1 MDLLWTNSGDSHFIE
16 PRDLFKQNLPA
27 SLADRLPRSEKV
39 SDTEEIVHIDG
50 KTLRRQIPRPPKP
63 STAKA
68 MIEFAEA
75 MKQGGQGQMKGSV
88 RLEHLDDQGVW
99 GEVVY
104 PSLGL
109 WYGQIDDPHLVA
121 EAAKVL
127 NDHVHDELI
136 RTSPRFVPTATLPLQ
151 SLELSIAEV
160 QRCAELGFLAVFL
173 PTEPATT
180 QPYWNDDHW
189 EPLWAAVAE
198 AGLVIGVHIGTD
210 AEGTR
215 PYRNPGGALL
225 NYLDTTFGGQKAAA
239 QFVAGGAL
247 ERHPDLRVLI
257 SEGGATWAPFVGD
270 RLNEAYRQH
279 HMFDEG
285 RLTKLPKEYLME
297 QVYASFQHD
306 ETVVPAFTGMGFR
319 NILFGTDYP
328 HIEGTYP
335 HTQKVL
341 HELFDGVDDDVSHRI
356 RIGSFLELF
365 PCVGAACPRCA
376 DPRRPVRIIRNG
388 ALPRRYGAA
397 EPRSRGS
404 RGGT

>member
-1 MDLLWTNSGDSHFIE
+1 MEVNEEKLMTEPLLWTCSGDSHFVE
-16 PRDLFKQNLPA
+16 PRDLFTSNLPPE
-27 SLADRLPRSEKV
+27 LAQRLPRSERV
-39 SDTEEIVHIDG
+39 SDEEEIVHIDG
-50 KTLRRQIPRPPKP
+50 ESFRRKLPKPPSP

-75 MKQGGQGQMKGSV
+75 MGQGGEGLSKASV

-109 WYGQIDDPHLVA
+109 WYGQIQDAALVH

-151 SLELSIAEV
+151 SVERSIEEA
-160 QRCAELGFLAVFL
+160 QRCAGLGFLAVFL
-173 PTEPATT
+173 
-180 QPYWNDDHW
+180 Q
-189 EPLWAAVAE
+189 
-198 AGLVIGVHIGTD
+198 AGMVVGVHIGTD
-210 AEGTR
+210 AHGTR
-215 PYRNPGGALL
+215 KYRNPGGALL

-257 SEGGATWAPFVGD
+257 SEGGATWVPFVGD
-270 RLNEAYRQH
+270 RLNEAHRQH
-279 HMFDEG
+279 AMFDDG
-285 RLTKLPKEYLME
+285 RLTRAPKDYLMR

-306 ETVVPAFTGMGFR
+306 ETAVPTMTSMGY
-319 NILFGTDYP
+319 NNVMFGTDYP

-341 HELFDGVDDDVSHRI
+341 HELLVGTDAATSERI
-356 RIGSFLELF
+356 RLGAFLDLF
-365 PCVGAACPRCA
+365 PSVG
-376 DPRRPVRIIRNG
+376 RPP
-388 ALPRRYGAA
+388 A
-397 EPRSRGS
+397 S
-404 RGGT
+404 

>member
-1 MDLLWTNSGDSHFIE
+1 VELLWTNSGDSHFIE
-16 PRDLFKQNLPA
+16 PPDLFKTNLPR
-27 SLADRLPRSEKV
+27 SLSERLPRSEKI

-50 KTLRRQIPRPPKP
+50 RSFRRQLPRPPKP
-63 STAKA
+63 STAQA
-68 MIEFAEA
+68 MTEFFLA
-75 MKQGGQGQMKGSV
+75 MKQGGEGESKGSV

-127 NDHVHDELI
+127 NDYVYDELM

-151 SLELSIAEV
+151 SVELSIAEAR
-160 QRCAELGFLAVFL
+160 RCAELGFLAVFI
-173 PTEPATT
+173 PTEAGKT

-189 EPLWAAVAE
+189 EPLWAACEE

-239 QFVAGGAL
+239 QLVAGGAL
-247 ERHPDLRVLI
+247 DRHPKLRVLI

-279 HMFDEG
+279 YMFDEG
-285 RLTKLPKEYLME
+285 RLSKPPKDYIMG

-306 ETVVPAFTGMGFR
+306 ETALPALTAMGFR

-328 HIEGTYP
+328 HVEGTYP

-341 HELFDGVDDDVSHRI
+341 HELFDSVADEVSHRI
-356 RIGSFLELF
+356 RLGSFHELF
-365 PCVGAACPRCA
+365 PSVGMPPAVERK
-376 DPRRPVRIIRNG
+376 
-388 ALPRRYGAA
+388 
-397 EPRSRGS
+397 
-404 RGGT
+404 T

>member
-1 MDLLWTNSGDSHFIE
+1 VDLLWTNSGDSHFIE
-16 PRDLFKQNLPA
+16 PPDLFRQNLPA

-50 KTLRRQIPRPPKP
+50 KSLRRQLPRPPKP
-63 STAKA
+63 STARA
-68 MIEFAEA
+68 MMEFAEA
-75 MKQGGQGQMKGSV
+75 MEQGGQGQMKGSV

-121 EAAKVL
+121 EAARVL

-151 SLELSIAEV
+151 SLELSIAEAE
-160 QRCAELGFLAVFL
+160 RCAELGFLAVFL
-173 PTEPATT
+173 PTEPART

-189 EPLWAAVAE
+189 EPLWAACAE
-198 AGLVIGVHIGTD
+198 ADLVIGVHIGTD

-285 RLTKLPKEYLME
+285 RLAKHPKEYLME

-306 ETVVPAFTGMGFR
+306 ETAVPAFTGMGFR

-341 HELFDGVDDDVSHRI
+341 HELFDGVDDDVSLRI

-365 PCVGAACPRCA
+365 PSVGLP
-376 DPRRPVRIIRNG
+376 P
-388 ALPRRYGAA
+388 ALR
-397 EPRSRGS
+397 
-404 RGGT
+404 

>member
-1 MDLLWTNSGDSHFIE
+1 MMDNLLWTNSGDSHFIE
-16 PRDLFKQNLPA
+16 PRDLFKQNLPPA
-27 SLADRLPRSEKV
+27 LADRLPRSEKI
-39 SDTEEIVHIDG
+39 SDSEEIVHIDG
-50 KTLRRQIPRPPKP
+50 RSFRRQLPRPPKP
-63 STAKA
+63 STARA
-68 MIEFAEA
+68 MMEFQEA
-75 MKQGGQGQMKGSV
+75 MQQGGEGASKGSA

-109 WYGQIDDPHLVA
+109 WYGQIEDPHLVS

-151 SLELSIAEV
+151 SVELSIKEA
-160 QRCAELGFLAVFL
+160 QRCAGLGFRAVFL
-173 PTEPATT
+173 PTEPAKTD
-180 QPYWNDDHW
+180 PYWNDDHW
-189 EPLWAAVAE
+189 EPLWSAVEE

-239 QFVAGGAL
+239 QFVSGGAL
-247 ERHPDLRVLI
+247 ERHPNLRLLI

-279 HMFDEG
+279 PMFDDG
-285 RLTKLPKEYLME
+285 RLPKPPKEYIME

-306 ETVVPAFTGMGFR
+306 ETAVPAYTAMGYT

-328 HIEGTYP
+328 HIEGTFP

-341 HELFDGVDDDVSHRI
+341 HEVLDGVDDHVSYRI
-356 RIGSFLELF
+356 RLGAFLELF
-365 PCVGAACPRCA
+365 PSVGEPT
-376 DPRRPVRIIRNG
+376 
-388 ALPRRYGAA
+388 ALA
-397 EPRSRGS
+397 S
-404 RGGT
+404 T

>member
-1 MDLLWTNSGDSHFIE
+1 MDTLWTNSGDSHFIE
-16 PRDLFKQNLPA
+16 PRNLFKENLPA
-27 SLADRLPRSEKV
+27 ALADRLPRSEKI

-50 KTLRRQIPRPPKP
+50 RSFRRQLPRPPKP
-63 STAKA
+63 STARA
-68 MIEFAEA
+68 MVEFAEA
-75 MKQGGQGQMKGSV
+75 MQQGGEGASRGAV

-99 GEVVY
+99 GEVIY

-109 WYGQIDDPHLVA
+109 WYGQIHDPHLVA

-151 SLELSIAEV
+151 SIELSIEEAH
-160 QRCAELGFLAVFL
+160 RCAELGFLAVFL
-173 PTEPATT
+173 PTEPAKTD
-180 QPYWNDDHW
+180 PYWNDDHW
-189 EPLWAAVAE
+189 EPLWSACAE

-210 AEGTR
+210 ADGNR
-215 PYRNPGGALL
+215 PYKNPGGALL

-247 ERHPDLRVLI
+247 ERHPELRVLI

-279 HMFDEG
+279 PMFDDG
-285 RLTKLPKEYLME
+285 RLAKPPKEYIME

-306 ETVVPAFTGMGFR
+306 ETAVPAFTGMGFH

-341 HELFDGVDDDVSHRI
+341 HEMLDGVDDDVSYRI
-356 RIGSFLELF
+356 RIGAFLDLF
-365 PCVGAACPRCA
+365 PSVGVPPALA
-376 DPRRPVRIIRNG
+376 G
-388 ALPRRYGAA
+388 A
-397 EPRSRGS
+397 S
-404 RGGT
+404 

>member
-1 MDLLWTNSGDSHFIE
+1 MDMETLDTDLLWTCSGDSHFIE
-16 PRDLFKQNLPA
+16 PPDLFKENLPP
-27 SLADRLPRSEKV
+27 SLADRLPRSEKI

-50 KTLRRQIPRPPKP
+50 ESFRRSLPKPPNP

-68 MIEFAEA
+68 MTEFFLA
-75 MKQGGQGQMKGSV
+75 MQQGGEGEGKGSV
-88 RLEHLDDQGVW
+88 RLQHLDDQGVW

-109 WYGQIDDPHLVA
+109 WYGQIRDAHLVH

-127 NDHVHDELI
+127 NDFVHDELM

-151 SLELSIAEV
+151 SVELSVQET

-173 PTEPATT
+173 PTEPGKD
-180 QPYWNDDHW
+180 QPYWNDDQW
-189 EPLWAAVAE
+189 EPLWAACEE
-198 AGLVIGVHIGTD
+198 AGLVVGVHIGTD
-210 AEGTR
+210 ADGNR

-239 QFVAGGAL
+239 QLVAGGAL
-247 ERHPDLRVLI
+247 QRHPGLRVLI

-279 HMFDEG
+279 PMFDDG
-285 RLTKLPKEYLME
+285 RLPKPPKDYIMS

-306 ETVVPAFTGMGFR
+306 ETAIPAMTAMGYR
-319 NILFGTDYP
+319 NVLFGTDYP

-341 HELFDGVDDDVSHRI
+341 AELLTGVDAETSARVRYGSFHELFPSVGLPPVDS
-356 RIGSFLELF
+356 
-365 PCVGAACPRCA
+365 
-376 DPRRPVRIIRNG
+376 
-388 ALPRRYGAA
+388 
-397 EPRSRGS
+397 
-404 RGGT
+404 

>member
-1 MDLLWTNSGDSHFIE
+1 VDLLWTCSGDSHFVE
-16 PRDLFKQNLPA
+16 PRDLFRKNLPA

-39 SDTEEIVHIDG
+39 SETEEIVHIDG
-50 KTLRRQIPRPPKP
+50 NSFRRRIPRPSEP
-63 STAKA
+63 STARA
-68 MIEFAEA
+68 IMEFAEA
-75 MKQGGQGQMKGSV
+75 MKQGGEGQSKGAV
-88 RLEHLDDQGVW
+88 RVEHLDDQGVW

-109 WYGQIDDPHLVA
+109 WYGQIHDPHLVA

-151 SLELSIAEV
+151 SIELSIKEA
-160 QRCAELGFLAVFL
+160 QRCAELGFLAVFI
-173 PTEPATT
+173 PTEPEKT

-189 EPLWAAVAE
+189 EPLWTTCEE

-210 AEGTR
+210 ADGNR
-215 PYRNPGGALL
+215 PYKNPGGALL

-239 QFVAGGAL
+239 QFVAGGVL
-247 ERHPDLRVLI
+247 ERHPNLRVLI

-285 RLTKLPKEYLME
+285 RLTKPPKDYLME

-306 ETVVPAFTGMGFR
+306 ETAVPAFTAMGFR

-341 HELFDGVDDDVSHRI
+341 RELLDGVDDDVSYRI
-356 RIGSFLELF
+356 RIGAFLELF
-365 PCVGAACPRCA
+365 PSVGLPPALA
-376 DPRRPVRIIRNG
+376 DATTRP
-388 ALPRRYGAA
+388 
-397 EPRSRGS
+397 
-404 RGGT
+404 

>member
-1 MDLLWTNSGDSHFIE
+1 MEVNEEKTMTEPLLWTCSGDSHFIE
-16 PRDLFKQNLPA
+16 PRDLFTSNLPPE
-27 SLADRLPRSEKV
+27 LAQRLPRSERI
-39 SDTEEIVHIDG
+39 SDEEEIVHIDG
-50 KTLRRQIPRPPKP
+50 ESFRRKLPKPPSP

-68 MIEFAEA
+68 MIEFAQA
-75 MKQGGQGQMKGSV
+75 MGQGGEGQSKGSV

-109 WYGQIDDPHLVA
+109 WYGQLQDAALVH

-151 SLELSIAEV
+151 SVERSIEEA
-160 QRCAELGFLAVFL
+160 QRCAGLGFLAVFL
-173 PTEPATT
+173 PTEPSTT
-180 QPYWNDDHW
+180 LPFWNDDHW
-189 EPLWAAVAE
+189 EPLWAALEE
-198 AGLVIGVHIGTD
+198 AGLVVGVHIGTD
-210 AEGTR
+210 ADGNR
-215 PYRNPGGALL
+215 KYKNPGGALL

-257 SEGGATWAPFVGD
+257 SEGGATWVPFVGD
-270 RLNEAYRQH
+270 RLNEAHRQH
-279 HMFDEG
+279 HMFDDG
-285 RLTKLPKEYLME
+285 RLTRAPKDYLMR

-306 ETVVPAFTGMGFR
+306 ETAVPTMTSMGY
-319 NILFGTDYP
+319 NNVMFGTDYP

-341 HELFDGVDDDVSHRI
+341 HELLVGTDAATSERI
-356 RIGSFLELF
+356 RLGAFLELF
-365 PCVGAACPRCA
+365 PSVG
-376 DPRRPVRIIRNG
+376 RPPGV
-388 ALPRRYGAA
+388 
-397 EPRSRGS
+397 
-404 RGGT
+404 

>member
-1 MDLLWTNSGDSHFIE
+1 MMDADVLWTCSGDSHFIE
-16 PRDLFKQNLPA
+16 PPELFTENLPKA
-27 SLADRLPRSEKV
+27 LADRLPRSEKI
-39 SDTEEIVHIDG
+39 SDDEEIVHIDG
-50 KTLRRQIPRPPKP
+50 TSFRRKLPRPPKP

-68 MIEFAEA
+68 MTDFFLA
-75 MKQGGQGQMKGSV
+75 MQQGGDGQGKGSV
-88 RLEHLDDQGVW
+88 RVQHLDDQGVW

-109 WYGQIDDPHLVA
+109 WYGQIQDAHLVH

-127 NDHVHDELI
+127 NDFVHDELI

-151 SLELSIAEV
+151 SVERSIEEA
-160 QRCAELGFLAVFL
+160 QRCAGLGFLAVFL
-173 PTEPATT
+173 PTEPSRD
-180 QPYWNDDHW
+180 QPYRNDDHW
-189 EPLWAAVAE
+189 EPLWAACAE

-210 AEGTR
+210 AEGNR

-247 ERHPDLRVLI
+247 ERHPTLRVLI

-279 HMFDEG
+279 PMFDDG
-285 RLTKLPKEYLME
+285 RLPMPPKDYLMR

-306 ETVVPAFTGMGFR
+306 ETAIPAMTAMGYR
-319 NILFGTDYP
+319 NVLFGTDYP

-341 HELFDGVDDDVSHRI
+341 AEILEGVDADTSARVRY
-356 RIGSFLELF
+356 GSFLELF
-365 PCVGAACPRCA
+365 PSVGLPPALAAT
-376 DPRRPVRIIRNG
+376 
-388 ALPRRYGAA
+388 AA
-397 EPRSRGS
+397 
-404 RGGT
+404 

>member
-1 MDLLWTNSGDSHFIE
+1 M
-16 PRDLFKQNLPA
+16 Q
-27 SLADRLPRSEKV
+27 
-39 SDTEEIVHIDG
+39 
-50 KTLRRQIPRPPKP
+50 
-63 STAKA
+63 
-68 MIEFAEA
+68 
-75 MKQGGQGQMKGSV
+75 QGGEGEGKGSV
-88 RLEHLDDQGVW
+88 RLQHLDDQGVW

-109 WYGQIDDPHLVA
+109 WYGQIRDAHLVH

-127 NDHVHDELI
+127 NDFVHDELL

-151 SLELSIAEV
+151 SVELSVQEA

-173 PTEPATT
+173 PTEPGKD

-189 EPLWAAVAE
+189 EPLWATCEE
-198 AGLVIGVHIGTD
+198 AGLVVGVHIGTD
-210 AEGTR
+210 ADGNR

-239 QFVAGGAL
+239 QLVAGGAL
-247 ERHPDLRVLI
+247 QRHPNLRVLI

-279 HMFDEG
+279 PMFDDG
-285 RLTKLPKEYLME
+285 RLPKPPKEYIMG

-306 ETVVPAFTGMGFR
+306 ETAIPAMTAMGYR
-319 NILFGTDYP
+319 NVLFGTDYP

-341 HELFDGVDDDVSHRI
+341 AELLSGVDAETSARVRYGSFHELFPS
-356 RIGSFLELF
+356 
-365 PCVGAACPRCA
+365 VG
-376 DPRRPVRIIRNG
+376 
-388 ALPRRYGAA
+388 LP
-397 EPRSRGS
+397 PRS
-404 RGGT
+404 GTEAATGRDS

>member
-1 MDLLWTNSGDSHFIE
+1 VDLLWTCSGDSHFTE
-16 PRDLFKQNLPA
+16 PPELFAENLPA
-27 SLADRLPRSEKV
+27 SLAERLPRSEKL

-50 KTLRRQIPRPPKP
+50 RSFRRQLPRPANP

-68 MIEFAEA
+68 MVEFFLA
-75 MKQGGQGQMKGSV
+75 MQQGGEGHSKGSV
-88 RLEHLDDQGVW
+88 RLEHLDEQGVW
-99 GEVVY
+99 GEVAY

-109 WYGQIDDPHLVA
+109 WYGQIEDPHLVA

-127 NDHVHDELI
+127 NDHVHNELI

-151 SLELSIAEV
+151 SVELSVQEA

-173 PTEPATT
+173 PTEPAKT

-189 EPLWAAVAE
+189 EPLWAACEE
-198 AGLVIGVHIGTD
+198 ARLVIGVHIGTD
-210 AEGTR
+210 AEGNR
-215 PYRNPGGALL
+215 PYKNPGGALL

-247 ERHPDLRVLI
+247 ERHPNLRVLI

-270 RLNEAYRQH
+270 RLNEAFRQH
-279 HMFDEG
+279 HMFDDG
-285 RLTKLPKEYLME
+285 RLTKPPKDYLME

-306 ETVVPAFTGMGFR
+306 ETAVPAMTAMGYR
-319 NILFGTDYP
+319 NVLFGTDYP

-341 HELFDGVDDDVSHRI
+341 HELLDGVDDDTSYRI
-356 RIGSFLELF
+356 RLGSFLELF
-365 PCVGAACPRCA
+365 PSVG
-376 DPRRPVRIIRNG
+376 
-388 ALPRRYGAA
+388 
-397 EPRSRGS
+397 EPP
-404 RGGT
+404 GTSAS